1 MTRINCMPVETLSDK
16 HLLAEY
22 KEITRPFS
30 KVEAR
35 IANDTMTNLKIP
47 EHYVLGTGHETFFF
61 DKLHY
66 LYLRYQDLCEELIHR
81 GVNIDMT
88 KFNDICNWVVTTFED
103 TAYWNYWVPRPED
116 MYLNMARLVK
126 RSNFEVA
133 KSEALS
139 EN

>member
-22 KEITRPFS
+22 KEITRPFN
-30 KVEAR
+30 KVEKR
-35 IANDTMTNLKIP
+35 IQAHTMGNVVIP

-66 LYLRYQDLCEELIHR
+66 LYVRYRDLCEELLHR
-81 GVNIDMT
+81 GVNINVEQFD
-88 KFNDICNWVVTTFED
+88 DICEWIERTFVD
-103 TAYWNYWVPRPED
+103 TPYWNYWTPRPED

-126 RSNFEVA
+126 RSNFDAA
-133 KSEALS
+133 KSEALTL
-139 EN
+139 N